1 MIIYIILGIV
11 GVFIIYL
18 FVVYNK
24 LVNLRNMVEEA
35 FSTIDVYLKQ
45 RWDLIPNLV
54 EVVKAYSK
62 HEKSTLEEVVKLRNS
77 NYDGMNSREKINTF
91 EQLEPKLTKLLGLV
105 EAYPELKAEQNYL
118 DLMQNLRQR
127 ENDISNARK
136 YYNATVRMLNDK
148 IEMFPSNVVAKVF
161 GFKEEKMFEANVL
174 ERDNVKVEL

>member
-1 MIIYIILGIV
+1 MIICIVLGIV
-11 GVFIIYL
+11 VVFIIYL